1 VSKPQTIER
10 RVRRLQATLAGFSVL
25 GAVGIHL
32 VGQAGMMLRWPG
44 WHPSMFRN
52 YYWSDQLAYLS
63 IATNAA
69 HGDLSAVEPLTL
81 TGSNYY
87 PRAHYLLIGVLAR
100 LTSTSAATM
109 WTVLGLL
116 AQCLLVAAV
125 GAACVLLTRRWWA
138 GFFGFVPFVLGTF
151 SWFVSKS
158 WMTTMDSHAV
168 LWGPFGVLYTLNGE
182 SVALCLA
189 GVALLGLV
197 VVGASR
203 VPARAVWP
211 VALAACFVVGF
222 LANIQTYSF
231 LVSTFLLAGGAA
243 AVGLTRAPSRRGM
256 ASTLGLLAVVVVA
269 GPVVREQVGPLAAL
283 ALGLLPAVPGLLTL
297 ARSTSWRVAWGAV
310 AVGLGASP
318 QIGATLLGLANND
331 PFLTYRESS
340 SQGLGVPWA
349 TGLVAAGAVLPAI
362 AFVIVVGWRTRRTLW
377 IALPSAGAVVWALL
391 ALNDH
396 WGANQEPYRF
406 WLDTYVLVAT
416 VLVPLVAWVA
426 VDTWTRR
433 QSPAGPVD
441 VDPRGLGRTGRLV
454 AVAALVV
461 VVAFAGA
468 SSIDWLHFRRDVSS
482 AGYLKLSTPRY
493 VEAADI
499 ASAAG
504 DGLVLTDLCLDPLF
518 FKVNW
523 GGAVA
528 GFNRGL
534 AWPDHVEALDAVL
547 HARATGL
554 VDEAAAR
561 TANVRWLITST
572 ACAPAIVVP
581 AGAERVASGEYG
593 ADGADPAG
601 TVALWRLAP

>member
-1 VSKPQTIER
+1 M
-10 RVRRLQATLAGFSVL
+10 RRLQATLAGFSIV
-25 GAVGIHL
+25 GAIGIHL
-32 VGQAGMMLRWPG
+32 VAQAGMMLRWPG

-63 IATNAA
+63 IATDAA
-69 HGDLSAVEPLTL
+69 HGNLSAVEPLTL

-100 LTSTSAATM
+100 LTSTSSATM

-151 SWFVSKS
+151 SWFVSHS
-158 WMTTMDSHAV
+158 WMTTMNSHAV

-197 VVGASR
+197 VVGAGR

-211 VALAACFVVGF
+211 VALAACFVIGF

-243 AVGLTRAPSRRGM
+243 AVGLTRAPSRRGA
-256 ASTLGLLAVVVVA
+256 ASTVGLLAVVIVV
-269 GPVVREQVGPLAAL
+269 GPLARQHVGPLAAL
-283 ALGLLPAVPGLLTL
+283 AFGLLPAVPGLLTL
-297 ARSTSWRVAWGAV
+297 ARSTTWRVVWCAV

-318 QIGATLLGLANND
+318 QVGATLLGLANND

-340 SQGLGVPWA
+340 SQGLGVPWV
-349 TGLVAAGAVLPAI
+349 TGIVAAGAVLPAI
-362 AFVIVVGWRTRRTLW
+362 ALVIAVGWKTKRTLW
-377 IALPSAGAVVWALL
+377 VALPSSGAVVWALL

-406 WLDTYVLVAT
+406 WLDTYVVIAT

-426 VDTWTRR
+426 VDVWSRR
-433 QSPAGPVD
+433 RSPDGPVD
-441 VDPRGLGRTGRLV
+441 VAPRALGRTARLV
-454 AVAALVV
+454 AVAALVLAV
-461 VVAFAGA
+461 GSAGF
-468 SSIDWLHFRRDVSS
+468 SSIDWLRFRSDVSS

-493 VEAADI
+493 VEAANI
-499 ASAAG
+499 ASAVG
-504 DGLVLTDLCLDPLF
+504 DGQVLTDLCLDPLF

-534 AWPDHVEALDAVL
+534 AWPDHVDALDAVL
-547 HARATGL
+547 HARATGV
-554 VDEAAAR
+554 VDEANAR
-561 TANVRWLITST
+561 TAHVQWLITST
-572 ACAPAIVVP
+572 ACAPAITVP
-581 AGAERVASGEYG
+581 AGAVRVASGEYA

-601 TVALWRLAP
+601 TVVLWRLAP